1 MLRIDFLGQSRK
13 ERRKWGKRKKWKKS
27 KNSCFLYPS
36 VSKLR
41 AEIEKSAIF
50 FSLVYVHLLEQYLSL
65 DNKTSHVLCHSHFGE
80 TTFLSFTKNDVKN

>member
-1 MLRIDFLGQSRK
+1 MNSGHQWMFFVVRK
-13 ERRKWGKRKKWKKS
+13 
-27 KNSCFLYPS
+27 SCFPYPS

-80 TTFLSFTKNDVKN
+80 TTFYVLHQKILLKIEIKKQKQKYGTP